1 MVVLVSYEKYL
12 EVKTID
18 CVCFPEFCLRDR
30 TRSAAQASLFQPS
43 PSSSLTLIKEGQQ
56 GDRWWKMFPGSF
68 KLIWFR
74 NHFKGCGQEHSSW
87 FYICGAAF
95 VRSLL
100 FMFSTLSWVVWW
112 MLNLAAWFSHVSLLQ
127 KRHNFT
133 FFFFPGYHR
142 KNILP
147 GTKYSIQNREPD
159 TANNLELV
167 VQELQREFP
176 SILTNE
182 WEPHSFDS
190 SVGYMWFYS
199 TTFQLYVDFS
209 FFTSVFFMWNKN
221 PSMNL
226 WDMQERLN
234 LLLQLHS
241 AGSVLHTLFGFS

>member
-1 MVVLVSYEKYL
+1 MVLHLWSCICKISPLHVLHSVLGRLVNAELGCVVFTCVSFTE
-12 EVKTID
+12 E
-18 CVCFPEFCLRDR
+18 
-30 TRSAAQASLFQPS
+30 AQF
-43 PSSSLTLIKEGQQ
+43 
-56 GDRWWKMFPGSF
+56 
-68 KLIWFR
+68 
-74 NHFKGCGQEHSSW
+74 H
-87 FYICGAAF
+87 
-95 VRSLL
+95 
-100 FMFSTLSWVVWW
+100 
-112 MLNLAAWFSHVSLLQ
+112 
-127 KRHNFT
+127 

>member
-1 MVVLVSYEKYL
+1 
-12 EVKTID
+12 
-18 CVCFPEFCLRDR
+18 
-30 TRSAAQASLFQPS
+30 
-43 PSSSLTLIKEGQQ
+43 
-56 GDRWWKMFPGSF
+56 
-68 KLIWFR
+68 
-74 NHFKGCGQEHSSW
+74 
-87 FYICGAAF
+87 
-95 VRSLL
+95 
-100 FMFSTLSWVVWW
+100 MFSTLSWVVWW

-199 TTFQLYVDFS
+199 ATFR
-209 FFTSVFFMWNKN
+209 
-221 PSMNL
+221 NL
-226 WDMQERLN
+226 VCR
-234 LLLQLHS
+234 LLLFHLCLLHVEQKPKYESLGHARKTKSPVATSLCRVCFAHTLWIFIVSERPGCLSVATISNS
-241 AGSVLHTLFGFS
+241 AGAWYSSSVKC